1 MSNEIIQAESEYEHL
16 KKRIAEVRAAVSLL
30 TAQRDELRYRECP
43 RLEAEYNTR
52 IGVLEL
58 RVFQARARVLELR
71 RAIEILQAA
80 RNRQEQTSAEEAQKK
95 ASDEYSEY
103 EQRIREEA
111 ERMQRSADYK
121 KDEDEKDDEWRRQ
134 NGANGGDGQEGAG
147 GDGDAAGSGQTG
159 EDPDGE
165 GSGQGSDGKTSGP
178 EGSADDT
185 ESGGEG
191 DDQDEMEGSGGGR
204 RFRSREDELKHY
216 YRKLM
221 KLLHPDSHPDQTPE
235 DAQLLQQVMEAY
247 RNGDLER
254 LKALYSQVGEGQVEE
269 EFSNTPDGIRRMKE
283 LLAELDEKSHA
294 VQEEIRQIQRRYADA
309 ANEFLADEEAVAAR
323 QKELAVQ
330 YQELME
336 QYQKLKIRFD
346 RLKEGKDPD
355 GEE

>member
-121 KDEDEKDDEWRRQ
+121 EEEEKKDDEWRRQ
-134 NGANGGDGQEGAG
+134 NGGDSQEGADG
-147 GDGDAAGSGQTG
+147 NGDPAGSGQAG

-165 GSGQGSDGKTSGP
+165 NGGQESAGENSGP
-178 EGSADDT
+178 EGSKDDT

-191 DDQDEMEGSGGGR
+191 DDSDEMEGSGGGR

-221 KLLHPDSHPDQTPE
+221 KLLHPDSHPDQSPE
-235 DAQLLQQVMEAY
+235 DARLLQEVMEAY
-247 RNGDLER
+247 QAGDLDR
-254 LKALYSQVGEGQVEE
+254 LKDIYNQLDKGPEEE
-269 EFSNTPDGIRRMKE
+269 EFVNSPDGIRQMKE
-283 LLAELDEKSHA
+283 LLASLEQKLRTLR
-294 VQEEIRQIQRRYADA
+294 EEIARIESSFPYTAK
-309 ANEFLADEEAVAAR
+309 EFLADEEAVAAR
-323 QKELAVQ
+323 QKELANQLREYMEQ
-330 YQELME
+330 YQEL
-336 QYQKLKIRFD
+336 QKRFE
-346 RLKEGKDPD
+346 RLQEGKDPD
-355 GEE
+355 GDE